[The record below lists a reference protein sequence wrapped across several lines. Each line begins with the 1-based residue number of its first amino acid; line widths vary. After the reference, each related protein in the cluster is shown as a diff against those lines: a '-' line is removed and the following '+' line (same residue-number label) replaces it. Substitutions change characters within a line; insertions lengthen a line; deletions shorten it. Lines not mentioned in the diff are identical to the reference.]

1 MGCEDRLIAV
11 KNLVIQEDKAMA
23 KRGMNIYKRKDGRW
37 EGRIR
42 RKSPQNGAKYKSVYG
57 RSYKEV
63 KEKMIVFASLLEE
76 EKQKRCLLTIEQIVN
91 TWMRDKKVFWKESTY
106 ACYRHVTDCH
116 IIRNIG
122 QERGETFNN
131 AAFEAFLNGIQK
143 KRDGSRISEAYARNI
158 STILRQAF
166 AYVSEEYHY
175 KLPVLKKRRTAP
187 ERKTEE
193 IPSDDTMKKLM
204 SYLAENAGNPT
215 CIGIL
220 LACCTGIRIGELCA
234 LKWEDIN
241 LETGIL
247 RIDKNLQRIRIYEE
261 EGSGTYIRLQSPK
274 TRTSQ
279 RNIPVPDNMLQLL
292 AKSQKQG
299 GEYLIAGKKKAWAES
314 RTVQY
319 RFATILKECGIK
331 HFKFHMLRHYFAS
344 RCVRKG
350 FDVKSLSEIL
360 GHASIQVT
368 LNLYVHTSIDQKRIL
383 MNAAFGQDS

>member
-1 MGCEDRLIAV
+1 
-11 KNLVIQEDKAMA
+11 MA

-42 RKSPQNGAKYKSVYG
+42 RSSPNSSQSGAKYRSIYG

-63 KEKMIVFASLLEE
+63 KEKMIILASVREE
-76 EKQKRCLLTIEQIVN
+76 EKLQKCLLTVEEIIDI
-91 TWMRDKKVFWKESTY
+91 WMRDKKAFWKESTY
-106 ACYRHVTDCH
+106 ACYRRVADCH
-116 IIRNIG
+116 IRGAVG
-122 QERGETFNN
+122 QRRGDSFNN
-131 AAFEAFLNGIQK
+131 QAFDTFLNGIQK
-143 KRDGSRISEAYARNI
+143 KKDGSRISAAYTRSI
-158 STILRQAF
+158 SSVLRQAF

-175 KLPVLKKRRTAP
+175 ELPVLKKKKMPGESKAA
-187 ERKTEE
+187 E

-204 SYLAENAGNPT
+204 GYLAKNAEDST

-234 LKWEDIN
+234 LKWEDID
-241 LETGIL
+241 LESGVL
-247 RIDKNLQRIRIYEE
+247 RIDKNLQRIRASE
-261 EGSGTYIRLQSPK
+261 EGRSGTYIRLQSPK

-279 RNIPVPDNMLQLL
+279 RSIPVPDNLLNLL
-292 AKSQKQG
+292 AKTQKQG
-299 GEYLIAGKKKAWAES
+299 GEYLIAGKKKAWAEV

-319 RFATILKECGIK
+319 RFAAILKICGIK

-344 RCVRKG
+344 RCVQKG

-368 LNLYVHTSIDQKRIL
+368 LNLYVHTTMDQKRIL
-383 MNAAFGQDS
+383 MNGIFEKDS